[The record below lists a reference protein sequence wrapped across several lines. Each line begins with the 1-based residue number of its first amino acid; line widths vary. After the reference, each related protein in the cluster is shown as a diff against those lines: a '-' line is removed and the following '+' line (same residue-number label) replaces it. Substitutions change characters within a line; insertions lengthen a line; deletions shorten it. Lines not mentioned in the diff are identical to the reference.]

1 MKINERLLFT
11 LYILGALCVLCG
23 ALGKIQHWNNAPGI
37 MFIGLLFCAVFS
49 VLALL
54 EIHQSTKINFKQKI
68 LWTFGFIFFIGIAGF
83 YYLLKARKELL

>member
-1 MKINERLLFT
+1 
-11 LYILGALCVLCG
+11 
-23 ALGKIQHWNNAPGI
+23 
-37 MFIGLLFCAVFS
+37 VFS

-68 LWTFGFIFFIGIAGF
+68 LWTFGFIFFNGIAGI